1 MQLVKLKNNV
11 DSRGSL
17 TAIEAHIDIPFEIR
31 RCYLLHHL
39 EAARGGHAHRD
50 TQQLVIAASG
60 SLCMRLSN
68 NQESMEFSLDS
79 PTIGLLINPMTWI
92 DISEFSTGAVVVVLA
107 STYYNSDQTIRSWEQ
122 YLAELK
128 LSCKKELA

>member
-1 MQLVKLKNNV
+1 VKLIDLKTNN

-17 TAIEAHIDIPFEIR
+17 TAIEEALDIPFEIR

-60 SLCMRLSN
+60 SIRISLSDRTM
-68 NQESMEFSLDS
+68 SRSFILDA
-79 PTIGLLINPMTWI
+79 PARGLLINPMTWI
-92 DISEFSTGAVVVVLA
+92 EIPEFSLGAVVVVLA
-107 STYYNSDQTIRSWEQ
+107 STHYRHDRTLRD
-122 YLAELK
+122 LDLF
-128 LSCKKELA
+128 LSEVRAGEREG

>member
-1 MQLVKLKNNV
+1 MQLVRLKNNI

-17 TAIEAHIDIPFEIR
+17 TAIEADIDIPFEIR

-39 EAARGGHAHRD
+39 QAARGGHAHRD
-50 TQQLVIAASG
+50 TRQLVIAASG

-68 NQESMEFSLDS
+68 GEESKVFSLDS
-79 PTIGLLINPMTWI
+79 PIIGLLINPMTWI

-107 STYYNSDQTIRSWEQ
+107 STHYEGDRTIRNWEQ

-128 LSCKKELA
+128 TY